1 MMVNFRVLATLARA
15 LSACAAGSGAA
26 RPEPGGDA
34 AKVDY
39 FEKKVRPVLV
49 NSSATAATPPRPSRP
64 AGCASTTAR
73 GCSPAATPARPS
85 FRASPR
91 RA

>member
-1 MMVNFRVLATLARA
+1 MMVDFRLLATLALA
-15 LSACAAGSGAA
+15 LFACAAGA
-26 RPEPGGDA
+26 EPGGDA